1 MRGPL
6 AGWRLPLRLAWRDA
20 RRAKG
25 RSLLVLVMIALP
37 VMGVAAADT
46 LYSTQSVSGVEGL
59 ERRLGTAEAR
69 VSLAPGSREA
79 VQDADPDTG
88 VSAVGPRREPG
99 RATLADVER
108 VLGVSDLPA
117 VELETESTR
126 AATDGGQTY
135 VELTGTDLL
144 DPLTRGLVEPV
155 SGRLP
160 RTDGEA
166 VVNADLAERGPGVG
180 EELELAGGTRLEVV
194 GIVESAQGR
203 GFPMAWARPAAVD
216 GQGAGSTLLIGG
228 AAVTWEQVRALNAL
242 GATVLS
248 RAVVTDPPPESAL
261 PPEIRGFDEGIDE
274 ATVTVLA
281 LVVVMVL
288 IEVVLLAG
296 PAFAVGARRQ
306 SRTLALIAAAGGV
319 PGQARRVVLATGVV
333 LGSLGAVLGLALGLL
348 AAVALTPVLQGFS
361 TTRFGPFDVTWLHLA
376 GIAAFGT
383 LSALLAAAVPA
394 WIASRQDVVAVL
406 AGRRGDTR
414 ASRRSPLLGLVLLGV
429 GVAGAAYGASGGGE
443 IAIAASAIVSVLAM
457 ILLVPVVVLAVSRL
471 AGRLPLPL
479 RFAAR
484 DAARHRT
491 RTVPAVAAVAATVAG
506 VVALGIAVSS
516 DEHQNQETYQP
527 TLADGYGLVTAY
539 GGGVDWPAYRDAVA
553 RTVPEDDVSTVQ
565 ALVLPVEGRG
575 FRQLEVAQP
584 GDTDPLLV
592 SVGGP
597 FASATLVADRLPPGL
612 PGIDATEADRA
623 SRVLASGG
631 VVAFASE
638 AVDGDRVV
646 LRTAEY
652 SGRGRVVDRQRLEV
666 AGTYVQVDG
675 DYSPVDAVVAPA
687 VADRLGGRT
696 RVTGLV
702 VDAPITEAAE
712 RSVDEALT
720 ALPGQVSLSVER
732 GYVAD
737 EETVIVQLI
746 LAALGAVLML
756 GGTLTATFL
765 ALSDARPDLATL
777 SAVGASPRSRRA
789 IAAAYALVVGLVG
802 AVLGALVGAIP
813 GVAITY
819 PLTGPGSSGT
829 TGGPATYLDVP
840 WLLVT
845 GVVLG
850 LPLLTAAV
858 VGLTARSRLPL
869 VARLD

>member
-88 VSAVGPRREPG
+88 VSAVGPRRDPG
-99 RATLADVER
+99 RATLTDVER

-126 AATDGGQTY
+126 AATDDGQTY

-160 RTDGEA
+160 RTDGEV

-394 WIASRQDVVAVL
+394 WIASRQDVVA
-406 AGRRGDTR
+406 
-414 ASRRSPLLGLVLLGV
+414 
-429 GVAGAAYGASGGGE
+429 
-443 IAIAASAIVSVLAM
+443 
-457 ILLVPVVVLAVSRL
+457 
-471 AGRLPLPL
+471 
-479 RFAAR
+479 
-484 DAARHRT
+484 
-491 RTVPAVAAVAATVAG
+491 
-506 VVALGIAVSS
+506 
-516 DEHQNQETYQP
+516 
-527 TLADGYGLVTAY
+527 
-539 GGGVDWPAYRDAVA
+539 
-553 RTVPEDDVSTVQ
+553 
-565 ALVLPVEGRG
+565 
-575 FRQLEVAQP
+575 
-584 GDTDPLLV
+584 
-592 SVGGP
+592 
-597 FASATLVADRLPPGL
+597 
-612 PGIDATEADRA
+612 
-623 SRVLASGG
+623 
-631 VVAFASE
+631 
-638 AVDGDRVV
+638 
-646 LRTAEY
+646 
-652 SGRGRVVDRQRLEV
+652 
-666 AGTYVQVDG
+666 
-675 DYSPVDAVVAPA
+675 
-687 VADRLGGRT
+687 
-696 RVTGLV
+696 
-702 VDAPITEAAE
+702 
-712 RSVDEALT
+712 
-720 ALPGQVSLSVER
+720 
-732 GYVAD
+732 
-737 EETVIVQLI
+737 
-746 LAALGAVLML
+746 
-756 GGTLTATFL
+756 
-765 ALSDARPDLATL
+765 
-777 SAVGASPRSRRA
+777 
-789 IAAAYALVVGLVG
+789 
-802 AVLGALVGAIP
+802 
-813 GVAITY
+813 
-819 PLTGPGSSGT
+819 
-829 TGGPATYLDVP
+829 
-840 WLLVT
+840 
-845 GVVLG
+845 
-850 LPLLTAAV
+850 
-858 VGLTARSRLPL
+858 
-869 VARLD
+869 